1 MQPSRWKGA
10 SIEVGVFSKL
20 KVNEKG
26 AVWAV
31 VPPVDRSS
39 LRIFTN
45 LSASITNQFAHP
57 RLNVN
62 YVVRISDGET
72 PMPKS
77 VLVVD
82 DNAFIR
88 QALCQLF
95 TSQADFDVCGEAA
108 NGQEAIEKA
117 QELRPDVVVMD
128 VSMPVMNGLDAAR
141 ALKKLLPQVPIIL
154 FSEYGDAFSKDE
166 AHSAGVS
173 ALVPKSRNV
182 SALLGEV
189 RRLCGLTAA

>member
-1 MQPSRWKGA
+1 
-10 SIEVGVFSKL
+10 
-20 KVNEKG
+20 
-26 AVWAV
+26 
-31 VPPVDRSS
+31 
-39 LRIFTN
+39 
-45 LSASITNQFAHP
+45 
-57 RLNVN
+57 
-62 YVVRISDGET
+62 
-72 PMPKS
+72 MPKS

-108 NGQEAIEKA
+108 NGQEAIEKV
-117 QELRPDVVVMD
+117 QELRPDVIVMD
-128 VSMPVMNGLDAAR
+128 VSMPVMNGIDAAR

-154 FSEYGDAFSKDE
+154 FSEYNDAFSEDE

-189 RRLCGLTAA
+189 RRLCGLIAA